1 MSRSE
6 LETRGRWLSCRTYIE
21 CHTTRPRRTCM
32 LWNGCQE
39 GSPAVIF
46 CELEESLDRIAPAVA
61 SVAQEQEYTQKKETQ
76 EQR

>member
-1 MSRSE
+1 
-6 LETRGRWLSCRTYIE
+6 
-21 CHTTRPRRTCM
+21 M